1 MQKEKEHVKETSK
14 PRNDMKNSACIT
26 GRADFYPFNQT
37 FLDDYYRTWKERR
50 SNN

>member
-14 PRNDMKNSACIT
+14 PRNDMKNSACST

-37 FLDDYYRTWKERR
+37 FLDDYYRTWQERR